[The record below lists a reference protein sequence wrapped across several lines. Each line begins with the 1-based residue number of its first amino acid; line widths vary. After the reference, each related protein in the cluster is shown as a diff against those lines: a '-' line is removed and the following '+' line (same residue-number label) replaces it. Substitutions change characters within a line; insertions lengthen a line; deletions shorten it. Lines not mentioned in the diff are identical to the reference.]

1 MDTKKHVKVGE
12 LEIPTDYFNMN
23 PEDRKELCLLII
35 DTILTVLDKHINPEF
50 NRISIL
56 NTILDSS
63 ILSNTEEENYEICQ
77 VLYDIKQLVNE

>member
-23 PEDRKELCLLII
+23 PIDKKELCLLII
-35 DTILTVLDKHINPEF
+35 DTMLTVLDKHINPEY
-50 NRISIL
+50 NRILIL
-56 NTILDSS
+56 NTLLDSS

>member
-63 ILSNTEEENYEICQ
+63 ILTNVEDENYEIAQ
-77 VLYDIKQLVNE
+77 VLYDIKQIVNE